1 MAHLPSNPK
10 KRLPLWVKSLI
21 GVFFGCLLGVVFG
34 RGPILFG
41 LRNTDLALIGTLVI
55 RLLKTLATPLV
66 FFAIVDAF
74 ARTRIS
80 AKQGGKLL
88 FICLVNV
95 TVAMTI
101 TLTVMNLVKPGRAW
115 SGHIQGMMSE
125 VSRQSTDTDPK
136 KAPKEATLD
145 PMKNLDRTI
154 PENLVDPFQQ
164 NTVLTVAMLGVLFG
178 AAFRKVKEEQ
188 QRNGEESYLP
198 VERAAATMY
207 GVLVQVLEWVV
218 QLVPYAVL
226 GMVAAVVG
234 KSGMGVFLVLWV
246 FLATALFCLALHS
259 LVYYPLVAWVVGRR
273 SPKEY
278 LGKGA
283 DAILTGLS
291 MNSSLGTVPITL
303 KCLKRLGVSESN
315 ARLAACV
322 GTNLNNDGI
331 TLYEAM
337 TAIFLA
343 QALGYAL
350 PFGKQIVIV
359 LASIM
364 AGAGVAGIPEAG
376 LIVLQLVLA
385 AAGLPEAVVFAAL
398 PLILP
403 VDWIIARCRSGVNV
417 MSDMLVAIELQG
429 PSRAE
434 EEGVQG

>member
-1 MAHLPSNPK
+1 MSSPVPALRK
-10 KRLPLWVKSLI
+10 KLPLWAKSLI
-21 GVFFGCLLGVVFG
+21 GVCVGCVLGVVFG
-34 RGPILFG
+34 QRPIVFG
-41 LRNTDLALIGTLVI
+41 IHNAELATIGGLVI

-88 FICLVNV
+88 LFCLMNV

-101 TLTVMNLVKPGRAW
+101 TLTVMNVAKPGLAW
-115 SGHIQGMMSE
+115 RGHLQEMMGD
-125 VSRQSTDTDPK
+125 VTRQTSPDSVVK
-136 KAPKEATLD
+136 KAPKEASLD
-145 PMKNLDRTI
+145 PLKNMDRTV

-164 NTVLTVAMLGVLFG
+164 NTVLTVALLGVLVG
-178 AAFRKVKEEQ
+178 CALRKVKDEQ
-188 QRNGEESYLP
+188 ELTGEDGYKP
-198 VERAAATMY
+198 VEKTVETIY
-207 GVLVQVLEWVV
+207 KILVQMLEWTV
-218 QLVPYAVL
+218 QLVPYAVM

-234 KSGMGVFLVLWV
+234 KSGLGVFRLLGT
-246 FLATALFCLALHS
+246 FLATALFCLAFHA
-259 LVYYPLVAWVVGRR
+259 LVYYPLMAWVIGRR

-303 KCLKRLGVSESN
+303 KCLKKMNVSESN
-315 ARLAACV
+315 SRLAACV

-337 TAIFLA
+337 TAIFLV

-385 AAGLPEAVVFAAL
+385 AAGLPEMVIFAAL

-417 MSDMLVAIELQG
+417 MSDMLVAIQLQG
-429 PSRAE
+429 RTRDG
-434 EEGVQG
+434 EEG

>member
-1 MAHLPSNPK
+1 MTSSPTSTRKP
-10 KRLPLWVKSLI
+10 LPLWAKSLI
-21 GVFFGCLLGVVFG
+21 GVFVGCLMGVTFG
-34 RGPILFG
+34 QHPILFG
-41 LRNTDLALIGTLVI
+41 VRNADLATIGTLVI

-66 FFAIVDAF
+66 FFAIIDAF
-74 ARTRIS
+74 AKTRIS

-88 FICLVNV
+88 LICLMNV
-95 TVAMTI
+95 TVAMTLV
-101 TLTVMNLVKPGRAW
+101 LTVMNVVKPGLAW
-115 SGHIQGMMSE
+115 RGHLDQMMTT
-125 VSRQSTDTDPK
+125 VTKQSTDTATK
-136 KAPKEATLD
+136 KAPKEASLD
-145 PMKNLDRTI
+145 PLKNLDHTI
-154 PENLVDPFQQ
+154 PENLIDPFQQ
-164 NTVLTVAMLGVLFG
+164 NTVLTVALLGVLVG
-178 AAFRKVKEEQ
+178 SAFRKIKEEQ
-188 QRNGEESYLP
+188 EKEGVEDYLP
-198 VERAAATMY
+198 VERAVSTIY
-207 GVLVQVLEWVV
+207 QSLVQMLEWVV
-218 QLVPYAVL
+218 QLVPYAVFC
-226 GMVAAVVG
+226 MVAAVVG
-234 KSGMGVFLVLWV
+234 KSGLGVFRLLWT
-246 FLATALFCLALHS
+246 FLATALFCLAFHS
-259 LVYYPLVAWVVGRR
+259 LVYYPFIAWVMGRR

-303 KCLKRLGVSESN
+303 KCLKRMEVSESN

-417 MSDMLVAIELQG
+417 MSDMLVAIQLQG
-429 PSRAE
+429 RSRE
-434 EEGVQG
+434 